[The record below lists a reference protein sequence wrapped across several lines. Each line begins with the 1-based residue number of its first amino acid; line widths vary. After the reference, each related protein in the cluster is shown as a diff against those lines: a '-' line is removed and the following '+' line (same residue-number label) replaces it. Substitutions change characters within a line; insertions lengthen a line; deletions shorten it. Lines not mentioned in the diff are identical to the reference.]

1 MCARGLCDGPILDRA
16 IQKTRPLVASLVDGR
31 PAALR
36 SQGGG
41 KSIQDLIAM
50 RQLFLGVTNASL
62 EHMTTKTEH
71 DWLDPLNWV
80 TPKELA
86 AILRK
91 NVQTIYNLI
100 SAGGDL
106 PPIYR
111 PGGGAPR
118 FFRPEIEAWLIKGR
132 HVPAAVRLREEE
144 VSRHEGTGARSLQR
158 AVGE

>member
-1 MCARGLCDGPILDRA
+1 
-16 IQKTRPLVASLVDGR
+16 
-31 PAALR
+31 
-36 SQGGG
+36 
-41 KSIQDLIAM
+41 
-50 RQLFLGVTNASL
+50 
-62 EHMTTKTEH
+62 MTPPKDH

-91 NVQTIYNLI
+91 NVKTVYNLI

-111 PGGGAPR
+111 PGGASPR
-118 FFRPEIEAWLIKGR
+118 FFRPEVEAWLVKDR
-132 HVPAAVRLREEE
+132 WVPAATRLREE
-144 VSRHEGTGARSLQR
+144 SDARAHASSPRLHR